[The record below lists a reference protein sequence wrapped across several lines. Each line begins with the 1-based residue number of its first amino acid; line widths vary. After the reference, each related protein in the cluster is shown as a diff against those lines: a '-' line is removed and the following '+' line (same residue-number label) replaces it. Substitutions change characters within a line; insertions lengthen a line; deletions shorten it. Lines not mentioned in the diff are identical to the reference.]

1 MPTDI
6 VYSDIIPVHNEAENP
21 PALYRSLQ
29 DKLHSRGDSCKV
41 VFVDDGIKD
50 GLFEIIKG
58 IAAKDAAIIV
68 IRMCRN
74 YGQTAA
80 LPACVSTALAHS
92 YLTDHTLGIY
102 APEDCLKGT
111 AAPAMSF
118 FHTIVA

>member
-6 VYSDIIPVHNEAENP
+6 VYSDIIPVDNEAENP

-41 VFVDDGIKD
+41 VFVDGGIKD

-58 IAAKDAAIIV
+58 IAAKDGATKV
-68 IRMCRN
+68 SLRRN

-80 LPACVSTALAHS
+80 LQAGVSTALAHS

>member
-41 VFVDDGIKD
+41 VFVDGGIND

-58 IAAKDAAIIV
+58 IAAKDGATKV
-68 IRMCRN
+68 SLRRN

-80 LPACVSTALAHS
+80 LQAGVSTALAHS
-92 YLTDHTLGIY
+92 YLTDHTR
-102 APEDCLKGT
+102 EFTRLKI
-111 AAPAMSF
+111 A
-118 FHTIVA
+118 

>member
-6 VYSDIIPVHNEAENP
+6 VYSVIIPVDNEAENP
-21 PALYRSLQ
+21 LALYRSLQ

-41 VFVDDGIKD
+41 VFVDDGSTD
-50 GLFEIIKG
+50 GSFEIIKG
-58 IAAKDAAIIV
+58 IAAKEGAIKV
-68 IRMCRN
+68 IRLRRN

-80 LPACVSTALAHS
+80 LQAGISTALAHY
-92 YLTDHTLGIY
+92 YLTDHTVGIY

>member
-6 VYSDIIPVHNEAENP
+6 VYSVIIPVDNEAENL

-41 VFVDDGIKD
+41 VFVDDGSTD
-50 GLFEIIKG
+50 GSFEVIKG

-74 YGQTAA
+74 YGQTEHFRPASP
-80 LPACVSTALAHS
+80 LP
-92 YLTDHTLGIY
+92 
-102 APEDCLKGT
+102 
-111 AAPAMSF
+111 
-118 FHTIVA
+118 